1 MASLKREKNQCQRR
15 TMLQHMQQPDVAD
28 KSFPGY
34 SEPMNLDQGRA
45 DELAA
50 LLAVAREGSF
60 VAAAAALQR
69 HSTIIS
75 KRISTLEQRLGV
87 RLLERTTRRVRLT
100 EAGARLA
107 ERVQMATDAIFEA
120 EQEAAAGGTEL
131 RGRLRLA
138 FPAAMGRQWLAPAL
152 PDFARQY
159 PGLHLEVDYAERYVD
174 LVGEGFDAALRL
186 GTLRDSRLVARRLG
200 DHRIVLG
207 ASPEYLKRH
216 GVPASP
222 SALASHNLL
231 RYTGPVSTPEWRMR
245 KGNLRDTIV
254 PAGTYHSN
262 DIGALLEAARQGIG
276 IVGFG
281 DWSMARDFAAGTL
294 IQVLPQW
301 RFEMD
306 EGIYLVRPSS
316 QFTPARTEAF
326 IRWIT
331 GLFAG
336 GLPWDAAV
344 EAPTNSQYP

>member
-1 MASLKREKNQCQRR
+1 
-15 TMLQHMQQPDVAD
+15 
-28 KSFPGY
+28 
-34 SEPMNLDQGRA
+34 MNLDQGRA

-60 VAAAAALQR
+60 VAAAEVLQR
-69 HSTIIS
+69 HSTVVS
-75 KRISTLEQRLGV
+75 KRISALEQRLGV

-107 ERVQMATDAIFEA
+107 ERLQIANEVIFEA
-120 EQEAAAGGTEL
+120 EQEAAAGGIEL

-152 PDFARQY
+152 PGFARQY
-159 PGLHLEVDYAERYVD
+159 PGLQIEVDYAERYVD
-174 LVGEGFDAALRL
+174 LVAEGFDAALRL
-186 GTLRDSRLVARRLG
+186 GTLADSRLLARRLG

-207 ASPEYLKRH
+207 ASPDYLDRH

-245 KGNLRDTIV
+245 NGTLRETILPEGN
-254 PAGTYHSN
+254 YHSN

-294 IQVLPQW
+294 VRVLPQW

-306 EGIYLVRPSS
+306 EGIYLVRPSRE
-316 QFTPARTEAF
+316 FTPARTEAF
-326 IRWIT
+326 IQWIV

-336 GLPWDAAV
+336 GLPWDAATG
-344 EAPTNSQYP
+344 APNRSQSPRRAS